1 MNDFWLLLHILS
13 AIVAFGVL
21 FSQPLIG
28 REVKGSG
35 ESFAKVGLYLQAPA
49 LAVLL
54 ISGILTAVSSSVD
67 GIFKETW
74 ISAAFVVWFAMAVV
88 LYLLISAHRKGTTA
102 VAPLSG
108 VMHLLLLVGLV
119 LMIWQ
124 P

>member
-102 VAPLSG
+102 VASLSG